1 MAEKLFVVYLNGA
14 EDPMDRSYPQPVH
27 ASKVEATDG
36 TLVFTD
42 SNGELSA
49 FFDLSAARDWR
60 EADEA
65 ELLE

>member
-1 MAEKLFVVYLNGA
+1 VTATPDGRKLFVVYLNGA
-14 EDPMDRSYPQPVH
+14 EDPMDRSYQQPVR
-27 ASKVEATDG
+27 G

-49 FFDLSAARDWR
+49 FFDLSAVRDWR

>member
-1 MAEKLFVVYLNGA
+1 V
-14 EDPMDRSYPQPVH
+14 R